1 MFLEAK
7 QQVRLPSCRSKEG
20 CVLNGIPLS
29 EWKFL
34 LYFMV
39 AGATEYFVQYF
50 LDSWLL
56 DIKTPLHLGNWENS
70 YKMWKQEL
78 EMWVL
83 VTDMKKEKQAIAV
96 VLSLKGQA
104 KAIALE
110 IDKALLNAVTGVDY
124 LLSVLD
130 PIFKKNETDILYS

>member
-1 MFLEAK
+1 MCAIFLGFMASGYK
-7 QQVRLPSCRSKEG
+7 KPPSFG
-20 CVLNGIPLS
+20 DG
-29 EWKFL
+29 
-34 LYFMV
+34 
-39 AGATEYFVQYF
+39 
-50 LDSWLL
+50 
-56 DIKTPLHLGNWENS
+56 ENS
-70 YKMWKQEL
+70 YEMWKQEL

-110 IDKALLNAVTGVDY
+110 IDKALLNAVNGVDH

-130 PIFKKNETDILYS
+130 PIFKKNELDILYSLFKQLESFERRDESVSEYIVEFERQYNLLKRKKT